1 MVKRICLHFRWKAK
15 IIAHPQEKSGEKA
28 ADSWA
33 KKIYEDNHGA
43 FSYSYGGSEKNMV
56 FATNVKQVGKL
67 VGRCTQVK

>member
-1 MVKRICLHFRWKAK
+1 MESKNHCSSTRK
-15 IIAHPQEKSGEKA
+15 IRDKA

-43 FSYSYGGSEKNMV
+43 FTYSYGGSEKNMV

-67 VGRCTQVK
+67 VGRCTQLK